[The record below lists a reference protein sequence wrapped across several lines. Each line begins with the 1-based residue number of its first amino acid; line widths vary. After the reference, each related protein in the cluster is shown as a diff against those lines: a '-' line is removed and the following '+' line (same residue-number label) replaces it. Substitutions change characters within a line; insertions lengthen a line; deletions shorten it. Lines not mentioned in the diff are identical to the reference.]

1 MTAQS
6 RPVLLLTRPAEASA
20 RFAAQVRERVPGVQ
34 VVISPLMAPAFLAPG
49 LPDGWDGVLFT
60 SETGVAG
67 LARLTERR
75 GPAVCVGVRTAQAA
89 EAAGWQAQALGGDAE
104 GMVAGLT
111 AAPLQGHW
119 LHARGVDAAGN
130 LGARLRAAGMQ
141 VTEVIVYDQRPQP
154 LSDAARAVLSGPDP
168 VTVAVFSP
176 RSARIFV
183 AQAGVVTAPVQAVAI
198 SPAAAAALD
207 GLYPVRVAAAPDAAA
222 MLAAVVEAMGKDGG
236 A

>member
-6 RPVLLLTRPAEASA
+6 RPVLLLTRPAEASS
-20 RFAAQVRERVPGVQ
+20 RFAAAVQALMPQVQ
-34 VVISPLMAPAFLAPG
+34 VVISPLMAPAFLAPD

-67 LARLTERR
+67 LARLTDRR
-75 GPAVCVGVRTAQAA
+75 GPAICVGTRTAQAA
-89 EAAGWQAQALGGDAE
+89 QAAGWQAQALGGDAE
-104 GMVAGLT
+104 GMVAGLM

-119 LHARGVDAAGN
+119 LHARGVDAAGS

-141 VTEVIVYDQRPQP
+141 VTEAIVYDQRPQP
-154 LSDAARAVLSGPDP
+154 LSDQARAVLSGADP

-207 GLYPVRVAAAPDAAA
+207 RLCPVRVAAAPDAAA

>member
-20 RFAAQVRERVPGVQ
+20 RFAAEVQARVPGVR
-34 VVISPLMAPAFLAPG
+34 VVISPLMAPVFLAPD
-49 LPDGWDGVLFT
+49 LPDHWDGVLFT

-67 LARLTERR
+67 LARLTDRR
-75 GPAVCVGVRTAQAA
+75 GPAVCVGARTAQAA
-89 EAAGWQAQALGGDAE
+89 LGAGWQARPLGGDAE

-111 AAPLQGHW
+111 AAPLQGQW
-119 LHARGVDAAGN
+119 LHARGVDAAGD
-130 LGARLRAAGMQ
+130 LGARLRAAGMT
-141 VTEVIVYDQRPQP
+141 VTEVIVYDQRQQP
-154 LSDAARAVLSGPDP
+154 LSDPARAVLAGADP

-183 AQAGVVTAPVQAVAI
+183 AQAGVVAAPLQAVAI
-198 SPAAAAALD
+198 SPAAASALGD
-207 GLYPVRVAAAPDAAA
+207 FCPVQVALTPDATA
-222 MLAAVVEAMGKDGG
+222 MLEAVIDAMGKDGG

>member
-20 RFAAQVRERVPGVQ
+20 RFAAQVQDRVPGVR
-34 VVISPLMAPAFLAPG
+34 VVIAPLMAPAFLAPA

-67 LARLTERR
+67 LARLTGRR
-75 GPAVCVGVRTAQAA
+75 GPAVCVGARTAQVAQ
-89 EAAGWQAQALGGDAE
+89 AAGWQAHALGGDAE
-104 GMVAGLT
+104 GIVAGLA

-119 LHARGVDAAGN
+119 LHARGADAAGD
-130 LGARLRAAGMQ
+130 LATRLRAAGMT

-154 LSDAARAVLSGPDP
+154 LSDPARAVLSGADP
-168 VTVAVFSP
+168 VTVAIFSP

-183 AQAGVVTAPVQAVAI
+183 AQAGVVTAPLQAVAI
-198 SPAAAAALD
+198 SPAAAAAL
-207 GLYPVRVAAAPDAAA
+207 GGVCPVQVAAAPDAPA
-222 MLAAVVEAMGKDGG
+222 MLAAVVAALGKDGG

>member
-20 RFAAQVRERVPGVQ
+20 RFAAQVQQRVPGVR

-67 LARLTERR
+67 LTRLTDRR
-75 GPAVCVGVRTAQAA
+75 GPAVCVGARTADAA
-89 EAAGWQAQALGGDAE
+89 QAAGWQAQALGGDAE
-104 GMVAGLT
+104 GMVAGLM

-119 LHARGVDAAGN
+119 LHARGADAAGD
-130 LGARLRAAGMQ
+130 LAARLRAAGMA
-141 VTEVIVYDQRPQP
+141 VTEAIVYDQRPQP
-154 LSDAARAVLSGPDP
+154 LSAQAHAVLAGPGP
-168 VTVAVFSP
+168 VWLAVFSP
-176 RSARIFV
+176 RSARLFV
-183 AQAGVVTAPVQAVAI
+183 AEAGDIAAPVQAVAI
-198 SPAAAAALD
+198 SPAAAAVLT
-207 GLYPVRVAAAPDAAA
+207 GVCPVVVAARPDAAA
-222 MLAAVVEAMGKDGG
+222 MLDALGGLAGKDGG